1 MKALI
6 TYLRIQL
13 KIDLRDKGTL
23 LNYYLVP
30 LAFFLVM
37 GAVFSSITPAMKD
50 SLSATMSIFAIT
62 MGAVMGAPISLVRMR
77 ESNTL
82 RAFKANGIPAAAVLA
97 VHALSAFIH
106 LFIVSA
112 VIYFLTPLLFKAAFP
127 AAPGFFFLCA
137 ALYLLACIGLGM
149 LIGVIAPSQAYTT
162 MFSMV
167 LFMPTILFS
176 GIMFPASMLPG
187 ALGWLGKVLPAT
199 YSLQSFYG
207 LAYRTPAD
215 IQPGLAVSI
224 VAAFAVLSFALAV
237 WRLNSLKKTEQN

>member
-1 MKALI
+1 
-6 TYLRIQL
+6 
-13 KIDLRDKGTL
+13 
-23 LNYYLVP
+23 
-30 LAFFLVM
+30 
-37 GAVFSSITPAMKD
+37 
-50 SLSATMSIFAIT
+50 MSIFAIT

-82 RAFKANGIPAAAVLA
+82 RAFKVNGIPTSAVLA

-106 LFIVSA
+106 LFIVSV
-112 VIYFLTPLLFKAAFP
+112 VIYFLTPLLFKASFP
-127 AAPGFFFLCA
+127 VSPLFFFLCV
-137 ALYLLACIGLGM
+137 ALYLLASIGLGM

-167 LFMPTILFS
+167 IFLPTILFS

-187 ALGWLGKVLPAT
+187 ALSWFGRVLPAT

-207 LAYRTPAD
+207 LAYRTPTS

-224 VAAFAVLSFALAV
+224 VAAFALAAFALAV

>member
-1 MKALI
+1 MKAMI

-62 MGAVMGAPISLVRMR
+62 LGAVMGAPISLVRMR

-112 VIYFLTPLLFKAAFP
+112 VIYFLTPLLFKASFP

-167 LFMPTILFS
+167 LFLPTILFS

-207 LAYRTPAD
+207 LAYRTPAS
-215 IQPGLAVSI
+215 IQPGLAVSF

>member
-1 MKALI
+1 MKAFF

-37 GAVFSSITPAMKD
+37 GAVFSSITPTMKD

-82 RAFKANGIPAAAVLA
+82 RAFKVNGIPTAAVLA

-106 LFIVSA
+106 LFIVSV
-112 VIYFLTPLLFKAAFP
+112 VIYFLTPLLFKASFP
-127 AAPGFFFLCA
+127 ASPLFFFLCA
-137 ALYLLACIGLGM
+137 ALYLLASIGLGM

-167 LFMPTILFS
+167 LFLPTILFS

-187 ALGWLGKVLPAT
+187 ALSLFGRILPAT

-207 LAYRTPAD
+207 LAYHTPTG
-215 IQPGLAVSI
+215 INPQLAVAV
-224 VAAFAVLSFALAV
+224 VAAFALSAFALAV